1 MNHELWS
8 RGDASR
14 TRRAALATLLCL
26 ALAACGEADTV
37 DGGVCDP
44 LLRDCTCDD
53 GSSGVQQCNASGQ
66 GYGACVCESDLGDAG
81 GGDTDSDM
89 GTDVGVDAEPDAAT
103 DTGLDADASGPG
115 GCIDPTMDCSGELTA
130 PSCDGGLRTSYRW
143 ACDEDQRCV
152 EEPVTATCD
161 FGCAPPARGAVCSRL
176 AYATATDESGS
187 LCVVTSLDDTM
198 PQCFGAAGHHV
209 TWNPEDASLLA
220 FTAFAET
227 PWAAVGD
234 LDATDR
240 LCELHP
246 VGRTPP
252 TYSAGSWLMDGAGG
266 ILIFEGDGEAG
277 FAFSEWAYDPDAET
291 CLELVEG
298 GCTYVSGETFDTEAP
313 FVIFG
318 SVSAAG
324 DRLLR
329 IRQNI
334 AARTSLLITTDIG
347 ADCEQTELA
356 RIDDATV
363 AGWQAGDLA
372 LFVAN
377 GDLYRLDVS
386 TDERTRI
393 TNAQTDDWSRGA
405 YVVVDFSWDG
415 SLFVAE
421 AVDVAD
427 TALYLFRV
435 GDDGITPWPA
445 AGENSLAGPVHS
457 PSIERFQAP

>member
-1 MNHELWS
+1 MNHEPQ
-8 RGDASR
+8 
-14 TRRAALATLLCL
+14 RRRHTTQVSPLAFVPLLCL
-26 ALAACGEADTV
+26 ALAACGDADTV
-37 DGGVCDP
+37 EGGVCDP

-81 GGDTDSDM
+81 GGDTGTDM
-89 GTDVGVDAEPDAAT
+89 GADVGNDMAPDAAA
-103 DTGLDADASGPG
+103 DAGLDADVTGPG
-115 GCIDPTMDCSGELTA
+115 GCVDATMDCSGELTA
-130 PSCDGGLRTSYRW
+130 PSCEDGLRTSYRW

-161 FGCAPPARGAVCSRL
+161 FGCAPPARGPVCARL
-176 AYATATDESGS
+176 AYATATDDSGS
-187 LCVVTSLDDTM
+187 LCVVASLDDTM

-209 TWNPEDASLLA
+209 AWNPEDPSLLA

-252 TYSAGSWLMDGAGG
+252 IYAAGSWLIGGAGD
-266 ILIFEGDGEAG
+266 LLMFEGDPEAG
-277 FAFSEWAYDPDAET
+277 FAFSEWTYDPEAET
-291 CLELVEG
+291 CLGVADG
-298 GCTYVSGETFDTEAP
+298 GCSFVSGETYDTEAP
-313 FVIFG
+313 FIIFG

-347 ADCEQTELA
+347 EDCEQTELA

-386 TDERTRI
+386 TDERTRL

-415 SLFVAE
+415 SFFVAE
-421 AVDVAD
+421 TTDVSDTTIAVFRIDGDAVA
-427 TALYLFRV
+427 
-435 GDDGITPWPA
+435 PWPA
-445 AGENSLAGPVHS
+445 SGENAFAGPAHS